1 MNDTLSPLPLLSLSS
16 AESAFSS
23 CFVLLFCPV
32 LFCFVLFFFLLFL
45 DGCCFDLILLFPG
58 EGVLI
63 HLVVRVDKVHLQS
76 LLDVVAELVVILL
89 PESSIHTFLTV

>member
-1 MNDTLSPLPLLSLSS
+1 M
-16 AESAFSS
+16 
-23 CFVLLFCPV
+23 
-32 LFCFVLFFFLLFL
+32 
-45 DGCCFDLILLFPG
+45 ILLFPG